1 VPENSIAAPLA
12 EAYADEAWARSE
24 PSRCPY
30 RSAPSG
36 ESGSQAGADDPKKR
50 PRR

>member
-1 VPENSIAAPLA
+1 VYENSIAAPLA
-12 EAYADEAWARSE
+12 EALADEARTRSDL
-24 PSRCPY
+24 SGCLH
-30 RSAPSG
+30 RSSPTG